1 MTIAALYDIHGNL
14 PALEAVVA
22 ELRRE
27 TIERVVVG
35 GDVMP
40 GPMPRECLTLLR
52 RLEWPVEF
60 IVGNGD
66 LAALDERAGRV
77 SGAPEAWRDSIRW
90 CGHQLSDEE
99 TRFVEAWP
107 VTLRHDAALF
117 CHATP
122 RDVNEIFTAGTDD
135 AKLRPIFD
143 AAGANLVV
151 CGHTHMQFDRMVGS
165 TRVVNAG
172 SVGMPFGRRGA
183 DWLLVGE
190 RIELRHTDYDLETSV
205 ARVRATLDPGAEE
218 FALRYLLD
226 PPSADFIRAAFA
238 KVELTA

>member
-1 MTIAALYDIHGNL
+1 MTVAALYDIHGNL

-22 ELRRE
+22 ALRQE
-27 TIERVVVG
+27 SIERIVVG

-66 LAALDERAGRV
+66 RAALDERAGRV
-77 SGAPEAWRDSIRW
+77 SGAPESWRDSIRW
-90 CGHQLSDEE
+90 CGRQLSDEE
-99 TRFVEAWP
+99 TRFVESWP
-107 VTLRHDAALF
+107 VTLRHDMTLF

-122 RDVNEIFTAGTDD
+122 RDVNEIFSVRTSEE
-135 AKLRPIFD
+135 KLRPIFE
-143 AAGANLVV
+143 AAAANLVV

-183 DWLLVGE
+183 DWLLLGE
-190 RIELRHTDYDLETSV
+190 RVELRHTDYDIETSV
-205 ARVRATLDPGAEE
+205 ERLRETLDPGAED

-226 PPSADFIRAAFA
+226 PPSADFILATYA
-238 KVELTA
+238 KAELTA